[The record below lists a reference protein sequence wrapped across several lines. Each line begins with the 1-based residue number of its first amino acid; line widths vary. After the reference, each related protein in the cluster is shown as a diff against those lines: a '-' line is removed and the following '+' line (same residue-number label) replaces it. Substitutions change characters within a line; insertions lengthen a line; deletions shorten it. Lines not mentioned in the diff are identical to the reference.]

1 MATAH
6 TIDFDPWDLRVVDD
20 PYPAFGLLRE
30 SVPVHFVERRGY
42 WTIAR
47 YADVQHCLRDTDTFS
62 SNLMYGSSPVL
73 APTPDELDAAW
84 EPQPI
89 YPVPRA
95 DAAPSDDRRP
105 VTDLAAAIFEIDP
118 PEHNRLR
125 RLLARP
131 LRHRSTDSLESEIRT
146 ACDELFDELAR
157 QMRDGGMAWF
167 KHSYARPLALR
178 ITSKLMGV
186 PPQHAAYLG
195 RLAEATL
202 GYFALEPSHRRE
214 FESAYPE
221 LCGYFAEHL
230 AQHGYTDPRPGE
242 ISMINPL
249 RQPNE
254 DGDEPLS
261 AIELLSNAAA
271 LFRGGFET
279 TVNTMTNAMVAL
291 LEHPDQHREVVE
303 DPGLLAG
310 LVEEAMRYDGPV
322 LGVFRVATCHTEV
335 AGQELP
341 AGSLINLLF
350 AAANRDPAQFD
361 SPDTFDIRR
370 ANAGDQ
376 LSFGYGRHFC
386 LGAPLARMEARI
398 AFETLLTRTRSLR
411 LAAPAPVYRHTVLRG
426 RTEVPI
432 AFDLA

>member
-1 MATAH
+1 MATAR
-6 TIDFDPWDLRVVDD
+6 TTDFDPWDLRVVDD
-20 PYPAFGLLRE
+20 PYPALALLRE
-30 SVPVHFVERRGY
+30 NAPVHFVEKRGY
-42 WTIAR
+42 WTVAG
-47 YADVQHCLRDTDTFS
+47 YADVQECLRDTETFS
-62 SNLMYGSSPVL
+62 SNLMYGNSAVL
-73 APTPDELDAAW
+73 APTPEELEVAW
-84 EPQPI
+84 QPQPI
-89 YPVPRA
+89 YPVPRD
-95 DAAPSDDRRP
+95 DAAPAGERP
-105 VTDLAAAIFEIDP
+105 PVEELVSAVFEIDP
-118 PEHNRLR
+118 PEHNRPR
-125 RLLARP
+125 RLLVRP

-146 ACDELFDELAR
+146 VCDELFDDLTV
-157 QMRDGGMAWF
+157 QMREGGMAWF
-167 KHSYARPLALR
+167 KASYARPLALR

-186 PPQHAAYLG
+186 PQEHAAYLG

-214 FESAYPE
+214 FETAYPE
-221 LCGYFAEHL
+221 LCGYFFEHL
-230 AQHGYTDPRPGE
+230 AEHGYSDPRSGE

-291 LEHPDQHREVVE
+291 LGHPDQHQEVAE

-310 LVEEAMRYDGPV
+310 LVEEGMRYDGPV
-322 LGVFRVATCHTEV
+322 LGVFRVATCDTEV
-335 AGQELP
+335 AGQKLR

-361 SPDTFDIRR
+361 SPDTFDVHR
-370 ANAGDQ
+370 ANADDQ

-398 AFETLLTRTRSLR
+398 AFETLLARVKNLR